1 MKLLNKNPEIRMSK
15 GYNDLKKMAFFKG
28 FDWIS
33 LQKKSLPSVY
43 KMQQNIGIDLTR
55 VDR

>member
-33 LQKKSLPSVY
+33 L
-43 KMQQNIGIDLTR
+43 
-55 VDR
+55 